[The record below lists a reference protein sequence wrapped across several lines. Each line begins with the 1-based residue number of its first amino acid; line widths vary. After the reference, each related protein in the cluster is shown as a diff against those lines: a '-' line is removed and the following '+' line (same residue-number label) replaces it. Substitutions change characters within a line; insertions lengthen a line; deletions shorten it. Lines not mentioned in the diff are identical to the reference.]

1 MVLVSLARH
10 HGERGMPHSGWRM
23 DFRRLLT
30 VLILVVMAATL
41 PAEAAKRASRFSAIT
56 VDART
61 GSVLF
66 ADSPDAQRYPASL
79 TKMMT
84 LYITFQ
90 ELKAGRIKLSTPLIV
105 SARAARMA
113 PSKLGLKP
121 GSTIT
126 VEQAIK
132 ALVVKSANDVAA
144 VVGENL
150 GGSESN
156 FATRMTRTAR
166 DLGMSRTTYRNA
178 SGLPNLGQITTA
190 RDQATLSLRIMRDFP
205 QFYPYFRLQG
215 FNFKGRTIRSHNR
228 LVGRFPGTDGLKTGY
243 IGASGYNLAT
253 STRRGDKRLIG
264 VVMGSNSAGRRN
276 TYMMQMLSQHFTK
289 AKNGKTIAAYAGSSQ
304 GAIDPIA
311 MASVATVA
319 SEPAAPTVEQA
330 AQVADLAAAAAID
343 EAAAIEG
350 TEDESSEQDSEELA
364 ALAKASDGTP
374 QVVEARLDRK
384 PTKLPFAV
392 KGKTDNV
399 DGVPVSGD
407 IGSES
412 EGGDWNLQI
421 GVFPSKK
428 AAEGQL
434 DNLRRKLKQLGSRP
448 SETILVTAKKRR
460 YYRAKFTGF
469 DRDEALATCKTIE
482 KLGSPCLALAPRT

>member
-1 MVLVSLARH
+1 MI
-10 HGERGMPHSGWRM
+10 
-23 DFRRLLT
+23 FRRLVSVI
-30 VLILVVMAATL
+30 VLALLAATW
-41 PAEAAKRASRFSAIT
+41 PAEAAKRSSRFSAIT

-61 GSVLF
+61 GAVLF
-66 ADSPDAQRYPASL
+66 SESADAQRYPASL

-90 ELKAGRIKLSTPLIV
+90 ELKAGHIKLSTPLTV
-105 SARAARMA
+105 SGRAAGMA

-132 ALVVKSANDVAA
+132 ALVIKSANDVAA

-166 DLGMSRTTYRNA
+166 DIGMSHTTYRNA
-178 SGLPNLGQITTA
+178 SGLPNPGQITTA
-190 RDQATLSLRIMRDFP
+190 RDQATLSLRVMRDFP
-205 QFYPYFRLQG
+205 QYYPYFRLQG
-215 FNFKGRTIRSHNR
+215 FNFKGRTIRTHNR

-253 STRRGDKRLIG
+253 STRRGDKRLVG

-276 TYMMQMLSQHFTK
+276 SYMMQMLSQYFGK
-289 AKNGKTIAAYAGSSQ
+289 AKNGRTIAALAGSSQ

-311 MASVATVA
+311 MASAATVA
-319 SEPAAPTVEQA
+319 SEPDAPTAEQS
-330 AQVADLAAAAAID
+330 AQVADLAAAAAED
-343 EAAAIEG
+343 EAVAVEAAA
-350 TEDESSEQDSEELA
+350 DESEEQDTEELA
-364 ALAKASDGTP
+364 ALAKASNGAP
-374 QVVEARLDRK
+374 QVVEARLDNK
-384 PTKLPFAV
+384 PAKLPFAV
-392 KGKTDNV
+392 KIETDDTAV
-399 DGVPVSGD
+399 TGD

-421 GVFPSKK
+421 GTFASKK
-428 AAEGQL
+428 AADGQL
-434 DNLRRKLKQLGSRP
+434 DNLRGKLKQLSSRA
-448 SETILVTAKKRR
+448 SETILVKTKKRR

-469 DRDEALATCKTIE
+469 DRDEAFATCKTLE
-482 KLGSPCLALAPRT
+482 KLGSPCLPLAPRS

>member
-1 MVLVSLARH
+1 
-10 HGERGMPHSGWRM
+10 M
-23 DFRRLLT
+23 DFRRLVT
-30 VLILVVMAATL
+30 ALILVVFAMAL
-41 PAEAAKRASRFSAIT
+41 PAGAAKPNSRFSAIAI
-56 VDART
+56 DART

-66 ADSPDAQRYPASL
+66 ADSPDALRYPASL

-84 LYITFQ
+84 LYITFL
-90 ELKAGRIKLSTPLIV
+90 ELKAGRISLSTPLTV
-105 SARAARMA
+105 STRASRMA
-113 PSKLGLKP
+113 PSKLGLRP

-132 ALVVKSANDVAA
+132 ALVIKSANDVAA

-156 FATRMTRTAR
+156 FAARMTRTAR

-178 SGLPNLGQITTA
+178 SGLPNPGQMTTA

-205 QFYPYFRLQG
+205 QYYPYFRLQG
-215 FNFKGRTIRSHNR
+215 FNFKGRTIRTHNR

-253 STRRGDKRLIG
+253 STRRGDKRLVG

-276 TYMMQMLSQHFTK
+276 SYMMQMLTRYFAK
-289 AKNGKTIAAYAGSSQ
+289 AKNGRTIAALAGSSH

-311 MASVATVA
+311 MASAATVA
-319 SEPAAPTVEQA
+319 SEPDAPTAEQS
-330 AQVADLAAAAAID
+330 AQVADLAAAAG
-343 EAAAIEG
+343 ES
-350 TEDESSEQDSEELA
+350 EDEETVAENTDEDSAEQGAEELA
-364 ALAKASDGTP
+364 ALAEASNGTP
-374 QVVEARLDRK
+374 QVVEARLDSK
-384 PTKLPFAV
+384 PAKLPFAV
-392 KGKTDNV
+392 KGKTSKA
-399 DGVPVSGD
+399 DGVLIGGD

-421 GVFPSKK
+421 GTFASKK
-428 AAEGQL
+428 AAESQI
-434 DNLRRKLKQLGSRP
+434 DDLRSKLKQLSNRP
-448 SETILVTAKKRR
+448 GETILVTSKKRR

-469 DRDEALATCKTIE
+469 DREEALAACKNIE
-482 KLGSPCLALAPRT
+482 KLGSPCLPLAPRS